1 MLSHEPLA
9 AHNDPMRAGKKLT
22 AYTIGYEGMTI
33 EAFVASLR
41 ARRIVHLIDIREVAL
56 SRKKGFSKTA
66 LSEHLERVGI
76 RYSHVRALGCPKRI
90 RDQYRVDG
98 NWERYSRAFAAYLES
113 QAPALRELRRTVK
126 ADRCSLMCFEADY
139 TLCHRSLVAHELGG
153 AIVHLTAHGAVTEET
168 APVD

>member
-1 MLSHEPLA
+1 
-9 AHNDPMRAGKKLT
+9 MRARKNLT
-22 AYTIGYEGMTI
+22 TYTIGYEGMTI
-33 EAFVASLR
+33 EAFIASLR
-41 ARRIVHLIDIREVAL
+41 AQRIAHLVDIREVAL

-76 RYSHVRALGCPKRI
+76 RYSHVRALGCPKQI

-98 NWERYSRAFAAYLES
+98 NWDRYTHAFAAYLGS
-113 QAPALRELRRTVK
+113 QTAAIGELIRTMT

-153 AIVHLTAHGAVTEET
+153 TIVHLTAHGPVTEET
-168 APVD
+168 AEVA